1 VREQD
6 KLRSQMTNAFGPNA
20 FGPGAFGSGAFGP
33 GAIDAIND
41 QVRRNT
47 EMFEQAMRM
56 FLPFGNGS
64 ARPETAA
71 APSRPAAAPPKAEG
85 GADIDALRRQ
95 LDEMQNRLD
104 RLSDKK

>member
-1 VREQD
+1 
-6 KLRSQMTNAFGPNA
+6 
-20 FGPGAFGSGAFGP
+20 
-33 GAIDAIND
+33 
-41 QVRRNT
+41 
-47 EMFEQAMRM
+47 MRM

-64 ARPETAA
+64 ARPEAA
-71 APSRPAAAPPKAEG
+71 APSRPAPAQPKAEG